1 MPAEATRRTDLADL
15 VASRKDEL
23 GLSYRTLASRTV
35 DPERPDEGPQWTR
48 GTLENL
54 INGKPVKTPTPDRV
68 RGLAAGLGLPVRLV
82 QDASRAQFHGI
93 DSIRVEGETLDGDT
107 LLMLRHYETLSPED
121 QLKLR
126 KIAEDWSRM
135 RPADD

>member
-1 MPAEATRRTDLADL
+1 MPEGTARRDLADL
-15 VASRKDEL
+15 VASQKDKL
-23 GLSYRTLASRTV
+23 AVSYRTLASRTV

-54 INGKPVKTPTPDRV
+54 INGKPVKTPGPERL

-93 DSIRVEGETLDGDT
+93 DSVRVEGETLDGDT

-121 QLKLR
+121 RLKLR

-135 RPADD
+135 GSQTD